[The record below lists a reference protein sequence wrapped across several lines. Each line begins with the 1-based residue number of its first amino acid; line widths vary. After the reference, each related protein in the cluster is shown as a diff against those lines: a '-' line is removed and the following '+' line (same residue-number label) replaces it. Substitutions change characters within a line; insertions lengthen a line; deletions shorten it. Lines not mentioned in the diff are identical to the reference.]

1 MHVIITLPFAGKS
14 TVATAHATIPDIAIN
29 VLRFNLQ
36 SVQREKFVWATET
49 SYTKRILW
57 LSMICSSGWL
67 KNFEHIEIQSY
78 MVSYMTPGI

>member
-36 SVQREKFVWATET
+36 SVQREKFVWAIET
-49 SYTKRILW
+49 SYTK
-57 LSMICSSGWL
+57 
-67 KNFEHIEIQSY
+67 
-78 MVSYMTPGI
+78 